1 MILMVVMFEPVEQV
15 VSQVATISVFV
26 MHHVVQVS
34 TTETSV
40 ALTVSQ

>member
-15 VSQVATISVFV
+15 VSQVVTMSVLV
-26 MHHVVQVS
+26 RHHVVQVS

-40 ALTVSQ
+40 ALKVS